1 MSEKGQLETGMTK
14 LKKRHTAIELNN
26 FSVRHIFLAIM
37 AFVWAGLSV
46 HYWTVLGG
54 AFNNSSWY
62 MPEYVYTVVILESW
76 FLVCVLVLTYLMV
89 KLGESISL

>member
-1 MSEKGQLETGMTK
+1 
-14 LKKRHTAIELNN
+14 
-26 FSVRHIFLAIM
+26 M

-54 AFNNSSWY
+54 VFNNSLWY
-62 MPEYVYTVVILESW
+62 MPEHMYTVVILESW

-89 KLGESISL
+89 KLGEAISL

>member
-1 MSEKGQLETGMTK
+1 
-14 LKKRHTAIELNN
+14 
-26 FSVRHIFLAIM
+26 M

-89 KLGESISL
+89 KLGEAISP